1 MADQQ
6 TLDSSTP
13 SPPPPPPQS
22 DDLSHSPAPPLS
34 SRLNASAPEFV
45 PARPRMMIPPP
56 PPHMYLHYPSPPL
69 FTGPHERRRDR
80 KKKEQPETG
89 ASVSIDPKSG
99 LPEDTVQKIVKQV
112 EYYFGDLNLATTDLL
127 MRFISKDPQGYV
139 PVHVVAS
146 FNKIKSF
153 INSDSQLASVL
164 QYSSKFVVSED
175 GQKVR
180 RIYPITKIALE
191 ELQSRIVIAGNLPA
205 DHCYHN
211 LMKIFSAVGSVKHIR
226 TCQPQNSGNGFPSAA
241 RSANT
246 DFSNKVAELNEE
258 RNWRSGLRVRL
269 MLQDQTKEPKH
280 VLQEGGRKEDDDD
293 KKYEDCGG
301 ERDGHGE
308 EEEQGDKKRR
318 GHNRGGQGRG
328 RSQQNQNEN
337 SKQNQNYHNGRG
349 NHHPSNNQMHN
360 NTDHQVSMGKQQ
372 PPRGPRMPDG
382 TRGFSLGRGKPV
394 IVHPQ

>member
-1 MADQQ
+1 
-6 TLDSSTP
+6 
-13 SPPPPPPQS
+13 
-22 DDLSHSPAPPLS
+22 
-34 SRLNASAPEFV
+34 
-45 PARPRMMIPPP
+45 MMIPPP
-56 PPHMYLHYPSPPL
+56 SPPSIPHMYHHHHPPPPL

-80 KKKEQPETG
+80 KKKEQSETG

-127 MRFISKDPQGYV
+127 MRFISKDPQSYV

-164 QYSSKFVVSED
+164 QNSSKLVVSED

-180 RIYPITKIALE
+180 RIYPVTKIALE

-226 TCQPQNSGNGFPSAA
+226 TCQPQNPGYGFPSAA

-246 DFSNKVAELNEE
+246 DFSNKVHAFVEYERVELAEKAVAELNGE

-269 MLQDQTKEPKH
+269 MLQGQTKEPKH
-280 VLQEGGRKEDDDD
+280 VLQEGGRKEEDDD

-308 EEEQGDKKRR
+308 EEEEQGGKKRR

-337 SKQNQNYHNGRG
+337 SKHNQNYQKGRG
-349 NHHPSNNQMHN
+349 NHHPSNSQMNN

-372 PPRGPRMPDG
+372 PPPGPRMPDS
-382 TRGFSLGRGKPV
+382 TRGFSLGRGNPV